1 MLPCCIGLFYLC
13 NMILDIICLIF
24 AAYGFWV
31 GYSKGIISTV
41 LNLTSYIFGLLA
53 AMKFGPV
60 MADLLKDI
68 FSAQNSAWTGGLFI
82 LGFILTFALVLVLF
96 RILARG
102 LTGILE
108 SVNVNFINQ
117 ILGGALS
124 GFFFILVYSGLVMF
138 ADRSRLID
146 GDAKEKS
153 ITYTILEPLPQF
165 VWKRGQSLLPIFTDF
180 YNQAADAMDA
190 LRENVDAKEEDTI
203 FDLED

>member
-1 MLPCCIGLFYLC
+1 
-13 NMILDIICLIF
+13 MILDIICLIF

-41 LNLTSYIFGLLA
+41 LNLTSYVFGLLA

-60 MADLLKDI
+60 MADLLQDI
-68 FSAQNSAWTGGLFI
+68 FSAENTSWTGGIFI
-82 LGFILTFALVLVLF
+82 LGFILTFALVLILF
-96 RILARG
+96 RILASG

-108 SVNVNFINQ
+108 SVNINFINQ

-146 GDAKEKS
+146 DTAKEKS
-153 ITYTILEPLPQF
+153 VTYTILKPLPEF
-165 VWKRGQSLLPIFTDF
+165 VWQKGKALLPIFTDF
-180 YNQAADAMDA
+180 YNQAADAMDD
-190 LRENVDAKEEDTI
+190 LRENVDNQEEDTI
-203 FDLED
+203 FDLEDE